1 MSYSKEMF
9 DQALNRILRYIA
21 YRPRSVYETQQK
33 MEFLGYAEDL
43 IQDLLSY
50 LQECDFLNDGL
61 FARLWCESRVFSK
74 KFGPRRLTIEL
85 RQKGIDS
92 LLIEECVENV
102 YSEIS
107 QIELAQS
114 FLIQKFRKPDIN
126 KKQKYYTALFKQGYD
141 SSVINES
148 IRMFLLL

>member
-50 LQECDFLNDGL
+50 LQEYDFLNDGL